1 MHKYLKAIGF
11 SNYTKH
17 KEIQQ
22 LLNLV
27 YENPDTIDSVN
38 IDPFNREHD
47 VFVSISKNF
56 GEGFGL
62 QIFGEYDENDHF
74 HMEYYFPYVISNF
87 APRNLTSNI
96 KRHSDKPAYSAMCE
110 EYNLGISL
118 IYYIQNPTN
127 YLRFKLNYI
136 KPDGV
141 FPVKLC
147 ALSTNGKVLL
157 PILKNE
163 KQEAKLKILSK
174 QRAKLMEDAKNGN
187 EDAIEDLTM
196 EDMNLFN
203 TAIRRIQNEDLYSI
217 VDTSFMPNGVECD
230 HYSIVGEIID
240 CKEVENII
248 TNEKLYSLHVESNGI
263 DFQVLINQ
271 GDLLGVPDI
280 GRRFK
285 GDIWLQGQIHFP
297 K

>member
-27 YENPDTIDSVN
+27 YENPDAIDSVN
-38 IDPFNREHD
+38 TDPFNRDHD
-47 VFVSISKNF
+47 VLVSISKNF
-56 GEGFGL
+56 GEGFGI
-62 QIFGEYDENDHF
+62 QIFGEYDGNGHF
-74 HMEYYFPYVISNF
+74 HMDYYFPYVTSNF
-87 APRNLTSNI
+87 APRDLTISI
-96 KRHSDKPAYSAMCE
+96 RRHSDKSAYSAMCE

-118 IYYIQNPTN
+118 IYYIQNPIN
-127 YLRFKLNYI
+127 YLRFKLYYI

-141 FPVKLC
+141 FPVRLC
-147 ALSTNGKVLL
+147 ALSTNGKILFPV
-157 PILKNE
+157 LKNKKE
-163 KQEAKLKILSK
+163 QEKLKVLSK
-174 QRAKLMEDAKNGN
+174 QRAKLMDDAKNGD

-217 VDTSFMPNGVECD
+217 VNTSFIPNGVECD
-230 HYSIVGEIID
+230 HYSVVGEIID
-240 CKEVENII
+240 CKEVENTI
-248 TNEKLYSLHVESNGI
+248 TNEKLYSLHVESNDI

-271 GDLLGVPDI
+271 ADLLGVPDI

-285 GDIWLQGQIHFP
+285 GDIWLQGQVLFRE
-297 K
+297 